1 MAWFWFKLT
10 CTISFTDGVFREGV
24 GIFDY
29 SKNSFNEVLIISQI
43 AIFSFILS
51 GYFREFFLFK
61 YPKNSIYKILKI
73 TFLNLEGKNMV
84 NIYYFIHY
92 NRNFKLS
99 F

>member
-1 MAWFWFKLT
+1 MHFFFETFFGLLLWLGFWFKLT

-51 GYFREFFLFK
+51 GYF
-61 YPKNSIYKILKI
+61 
-73 TFLNLEGKNMV
+73 
-84 NIYYFIHY
+84 
-92 NRNFKLS
+92 
-99 F
+99 